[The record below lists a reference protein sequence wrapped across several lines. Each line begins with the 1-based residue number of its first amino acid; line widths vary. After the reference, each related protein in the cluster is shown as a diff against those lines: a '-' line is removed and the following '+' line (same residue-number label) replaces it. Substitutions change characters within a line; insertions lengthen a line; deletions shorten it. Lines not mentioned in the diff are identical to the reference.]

1 MIVNDDLQRAFGDV
15 VAIVTAER
23 LRARRVEAGVEQ
35 LVEKL
40 MRE

>member
-1 MIVNDDLQRAFGDV
+1 MAP
-15 VAIVTAER
+15 IVTAER
-23 LRARRVEAGVEQ
+23 LRAGRVEAGIEQ

>member
-1 MIVNDDLQRAFGDV
+1 V

-23 LRARRVEAGVEQ
+23 LRAGRVEAGIEQ
-35 LVEKL
+35 LVETL